1 MQNFIKRSYEEQI
14 RSIGRIFGSV
24 NRTNKEL
31 AILKEHCLC
40 TMFYFLFGNLN
51 KYRITPTNNQT
62 KRIFKNKFTENFLLR
77 LQYTHTTMKGCTFL
91 CGSDFSEWTLDN
103 EEVRFGATLGYT
115 SMPNEDSGCVYRT
128 LKISNICV
136 FDSDL
141 FKDFRMFISVY
152 PTGWVDRGDRGE
164 INDFIHTG
172 NYFDIFFIGKGP
184 LENITLNSTWSYD
197 LKNQR
202 RGFLQSGNE
211 KNEILVRPCWDL
223 SPYWRKK
230 TDLNSEY
237 REIEQNFVRDF
248 KDKNIILS
256 SFIRYKLIFSKL
268 LYKTTF

>member
-1 MQNFIKRSYEEQI
+1 MQNFSEASYEKQI
-14 RSIGRIFGSV
+14 HSIGKVFVAV
-24 NRTNKEL
+24 NRTNREL
-31 AILKEHCLC
+31 TSLKEHCLC
-40 TMFYFLFGNLN
+40 TMFYSLFSNIN
-51 KYRITPTNNQT
+51 KSHITPINNQT
-62 KRIFKNKFTENFLLR
+62 TRIFRKKFTEKVLKR
-77 LQYTHTTMKGCTFL
+77 LPDTHTTLKDCTL
-91 CGSDFSEWTLDN
+91 SCGSGFSEWNLDN
-103 EEVRFGATLGYT
+103 EEVRFGATPEYAG
-115 SMPNEDSGCVYRT
+115 MPNEDSSCAYRT

-141 FKDFRMFISVY
+141 FKDFRMFISIF

-164 INDFIHTG
+164 INEYIHTG

-184 LENITLNSTWSYD
+184 LENISLNSAWSYD

-202 RGFLQSGNE
+202 LGFLQSGNE

-230 TDLNSEY
+230 TDLNSDDKK
-237 REIEQNFVRDF
+237 IEQSFVRDF

-268 LYKTTF
+268 L